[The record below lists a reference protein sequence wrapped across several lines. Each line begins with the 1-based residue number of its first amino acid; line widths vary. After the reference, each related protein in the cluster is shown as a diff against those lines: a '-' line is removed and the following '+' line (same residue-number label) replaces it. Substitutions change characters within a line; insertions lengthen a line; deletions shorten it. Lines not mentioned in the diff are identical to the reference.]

1 MTKFFKVTY
10 RTINWGAYY
19 GGSNEYIV
27 KDEKLF
33 TTREKAQAFV
43 DAEIE
48 DVKVAGDGEIE
59 EIEAE

>member
-1 MTKFFKVTY
+1 MTTFFKVTY

-19 GGSNEYIV
+19 GGSNDYIV
-27 KDEKLF
+27 SAEKFF

-43 DAEIE
+43 DAQIE
-48 DVKVAGDGEIE
+48 EVKKAGDGEIE

>member
-19 GGSNEYIV
+19 GGSNDYIV
-27 KDEKLF
+27 KAEKFF

-43 DAEIE
+43 DAKIE
-48 DVKVAGDGEIE
+48 EVKIAGDGEIT